1 MSGISPITDIIRRK
15 RDGHALTA
23 DEIGLVVRRLADGSL
38 PREQAAALAMAIFL
52 NDMDARETAALTA
65 AMARS
70 GTMIDWTGRLDGP
83 VLDKHST
90 GGVGDKVSLM
100 LAPIIAACGGF
111 VPMIAGRG
119 LGHTGGTIDK
129 LQSIPGYDP
138 FAGIDRFQQVV
149 ADVGCS
155 IVGQT
160 DDLAPADR
168 MMYAIRDVTA
178 TIESTPLITGSI
190 LSKKLAAG
198 LDGLVMDIKAGSGA
212 FMSDDEEARALGN
225 AIIASAREAGLPAR
239 ALVTDMDETLGHA
252 AGNALEVMEAVA
264 YLRGDVR
271 EARLHGV
278 TVALCAEV
286 LVIGGLAS
294 DIEAAEA
301 KVEAVLANGA
311 AAERFSKMIA
321 ALGGPAD
328 LFDRPEAH
336 LAAAPV
342 IRPVPAPASG
352 WLAKVDGKAVG
363 EAIID
368 LGGGRRRVDDVVDP
382 RTGFADVA
390 AIGTRFE
397 VGDPVAFAHAASEDA
412 ANRAVDAYLAACTFD
427 DARPADRPLV
437 RMVLGR

>member
-1 MSGISPITDIIRRK
+1 MRRK

-70 GTMIDWTGRLDGP
+70 GTMIDWTGRLSGP

-138 FAGIDRFQQVV
+138 FAGIHRFQQVV

-198 LDGLVMDIKAGSGA
+198 LGGLVMDIKAGSGA

-264 YLRGDVR
+264 YLRGDIR

-278 TVALCAEV
+278 TVALCAEM
-286 LVIGGLAS
+286 LVIGGLAT
-294 DIEAAEA
+294 DIADAEA

-321 ALGGPAD
+321 ALGGSAD
-328 LFDRPEAH
+328 LLDRPETH

-342 IRPVPAPASG
+342 IRPVPAPVSG

-382 RTGFADVA
+382 RTGFADVV
-390 AIGTRFE
+390 AIGTRFDA
-397 VGDPVAFAHAASEDA
+397 GDPVAIVHAGDEDA
-412 ANRAVDAYLAACTFD
+412 ADRAVEAYLAACTFD

>member
-1 MSGISPITDIIRRK
+1 M
-15 RDGHALTA
+15 
-23 DEIGLVVRRLADGSL
+23 VCRLADGSL

-70 GTMIDWTGRLDGP
+70 GTMIDWTGRLSGP

-100 LAPIIAACGGF
+100 LAPIIASCGGF

-138 FAGIDRFQQVV
+138 FAGIARFQTVV
-149 ADVGCS
+149 AEVGCS

-212 FMSDDEEARALGN
+212 FMSDDAEAEALGT

-252 AGNALEVMEAVA
+252 AGNALEVAEAIA
-264 YLRGDVR
+264 YLHGDVR

-278 TVALCAEV
+278 TVALCAEM
-286 LVIGGLAS
+286 LVIGKLAA
-294 DIEAAEA
+294 DIADAEA
-301 KVEAVLANGA
+301 KIESVLASGA
-311 AAERFSKMIA
+311 AAERFARMIA

-328 LFDRPEAH
+328 LLDRPEAH
-336 LAAAPV
+336 LAGAPVVRPVAAP
-342 IRPVPAPASG
+342 RAG

-382 RTGFADVA
+382 RTGFAEVV
-390 AIGTRFE
+390 AIGTRLDA
-397 VGDPVAFAHAASEDA
+397 GDPIALVHAATEDA
-412 ANRAVDAYLAACTFD
+412 AESAIRAYLAACTVNE
-427 DARPADRPLV
+427 DAPAERPLV
-437 RMVLGR
+437 RTILGR